1 MIKKFIC
8 FLMQSLTKWRD
19 KSQNDNLKLKVKQFS
34 IIKLS
39 KFNILMFLKLKIK
52 NLLKI
57 DN

>member
-1 MIKKFIC
+1 
-8 FLMQSLTKWRD
+8 MQSLTKWRD